1 MAKVGKEFVCLVLD
15 AVEDVCDAFEV
26 GVGVPARVNAAVV
39 VALVQLDIEGVQ
51 PRRAAGLRGF
61 GTSSCRGR
69 G

>member
-15 AVEDVCDAFEV
+15 PLGDVCDAFEV
-26 GVGVPARVNAAVV
+26 CVGVPARLNAAVV
-39 VALVQLDIEGVQ
+39 VALVQLDIEGFQ
-51 PRRAAGLRGF
+51 PRRTAGLRGF